1 MLLAASPAYLKRH
14 GTPRHPTDLEK
25 HNCLVFSDWRPHA
38 AWRFCKGGEQV
49 EVAVR
54 SAFTSNTG
62 TSLVSAAIAGMGV
75 AMQADLLMEPALKE
89 GKLVR
94 LLPKW
99 ELPSRPMHILR
110 RPEARPSAK
119 VRSFVDF
126 ALERLG

>member
-1 MLLAASPAYLKRH
+1 MS
-14 GTPRHPTDLEK
+14 G
-25 HNCLVFSDWRPHA
+25 
-38 AWRFCKGGEQV
+38 
-49 EVAVR
+49 
-54 SAFTSNTG
+54 
-62 TSLVSAAIAGMGV
+62 AIAGMGV
-75 AMQADLLMEPALKE
+75 AMQANLLLEPALAA

-119 VRSFVDF
+119 VRGFVDF